1 MSTVP
6 LDYAQGI
13 LTALVREV
21 PYLETWRASLDDQ
34 EVQWA
39 LERVGREGI
48 RAFIISLA
56 LLKIAG
62 SPSSRAKRGEPVLP
76 NTSELVAAIE
86 ARRVLTF
93 NLPAELVK
101 HATQTIQHRIH
112 TQVRKSNAANASAL
126 WALSNAATNPELW
139 RLSEAAEAKEQHS
152 LLKPTIGRR
161 VARLHGTTKEE
172 WERRARAF

>member
-6 LDYAQGI
+6 LDYAQRI

-62 SPSSRAKRGEPVLP
+62 SPSSRAKRGEPVLVRASP
-76 NTSELVAAIE
+76 GRPPSTS
-86 ARRVLTF
+86 
-93 NLPAELVK
+93 
-101 HATQTIQHRIH
+101 
-112 TQVRKSNAANASAL
+112 
-126 WALSNAATNPELW
+126 
-139 RLSEAAEAKEQHS
+139 
-152 LLKPTIGRR
+152 
-161 VARLHGTTKEE
+161 
-172 WERRARAF
+172 